1 MELCSSRPYTG
12 SAPSHVQFAAFKTH
26 PTQLDGLGSTSTS
39 SADASDRKAL
49 QKQAGDAEKPR
60 YQYGGNLD
68 MKYHVEVSGLHS
80 IVVEVCSDNGNSG
93 SGSGESDVNG
103 VGGGIQDAA
112 TRVTGSIE
120 FRNPYGYLSGIYYGY
135 YPFEGCR
142 AAVFFCFALFYA
154 AALVRNF
161 AHAMGIHF
169 AIFAMV
175 SVTSASLLVPFCCP
189 ILLQHGECILR
200 CLIRSP
206 LRS

>member
-1 MELCSSRPYTG
+1 MELCSSRPYIG
-12 SAPSHVQFAAFKTH
+12 STPTHVQFATFKTH

-39 SADASDRKAL
+39 SSADASDSNAL
-49 QKQAGDAEKPR
+49 QKQAGDEEKPR

-68 MKYHVEVSGLHS
+68 MKYPVKVSGLHS
-80 IVVEVCSDNGNSG
+80 IVVEVCSDNGSSG
-93 SGSGESDVNG
+93 GGGDVNG
-103 VGGGIQDAA
+103 VGGGVQEAA

-135 YPFEGCR
+135 YPIEGCR

-154 AALVRNF
+154 AALVRNW

-175 SVTSASLLVPFCCP
+175 SVTLLSSAF
-189 ILLQHGECILR
+189 EAR
-200 CLIRSP
+200 
-206 LRS
+206 